1 MLRVRE
7 EYKNQGITERTG
19 KVGKGREEKGMGK
32 VAGNQVNIKNDVF
45 LFIEIGEGNQKKK
58 IEGWRGERIKKLE
71 LFTPL

>member
-58 IEGWRGERIKKLE
+58 QKGGGGRE
-71 LFTPL
+71 